1 MKSFKDMVIESTA
14 IFESVDSAIT
24 EGKKRVKK
32 VVKTADGKWKKMITF
47 TCTGDGEKYDR
58 TKRKCIHMGGKEQA
72 QKTRGAKRR
81 ARTLKRKPQSVKDR
95 EHMQRDKAKVRFGI
109 RVK

>member
-14 IFESVDSAIT
+14 IFESVDSVIT

-32 VVKTADGKWKKMITF
+32 VVKDAEGKWKKVITF

-58 TKRKCIHMGGKEQA
+58 SKRKCIHMGGKEKA
-72 QKTRGAKRR
+72 DKTRGARRR
-81 ARTLKRKPQSVKDR
+81 ARTLKRKPQSIKDR
-95 EHMQRDKAKVRFGI
+95 HAKQRDKAKVRFGI
-109 RVK
+109 RV